1 MVILQ
6 GDVFWVGLPVPRG
19 SEPGYRRPVVVVQ
32 NNLLNKGPIATA
44 VVCIVTA
51 SRRRAS
57 APGNVS
63 RAKGE
68 ANLPKPSIVNV
79 TQVLTVDKAE
89 LTEKIETL
97 SAARLG
103 QVLDGLRLV
112 MEPMEPE

>member
-1 MVILQ
+1 MVIRQ
-6 GDVFWVGLPVPRG
+6 GDVFWVGLPIPRG

-32 NNLLNKGPIATA
+32 NNLLNSGPIATV
-44 VVCIVTA
+44 VVCAVTT
-51 SRRRAS
+51 SRRRAL

-63 RAKGE
+63 LAKGE

-89 LTEKIETL
+89 MTEKIGTL
-97 SAARLG
+97 SAARVG

-112 MEPMEPE
+112 TEPMEPE